1 MSQYVSKPLSRWDI
15 RNYSFGIRKI
25 MHLDNHIWFPI
36 VEFFEVMPEW
46 FAQSNFYTEIVDDA
60 EMPLNIHAEY
70 DLQTNSIKIKNS
82 VYEGACAGSGRDRM
96 TMAHEIGHF
105 LIIRQNGVQLCRSF
119 SEQVPTFQDPEWQAK
134 CFAGELLIPAQLVRG
149 MPAEKIAEEC
159 GVSLE
164 AAIYQLGKIK

>member
-1 MSQYVSKPLSRWDI
+1 MSQYVSKPLSREDI
-15 RNYSFGIRKI
+15 RKYSCGIRKI
-25 MHLDNHIWFPI
+25 LHLENCLRFPI

-46 FAQSNFYTEIVDDA
+46 FAQSNFYTEIVEDT
-60 EMPLNIHAEY
+60 EMPPNIHAEY
-70 DLQTNSIKIKNS
+70 DLRTNSIRIKNS

-134 CFAGELLIPAQLVRG
+134 CFAGELLIPAHLVHG
-149 MPAEKIAEEC
+149 MPSAKIAEEC
-159 GVSLE
+159 GVSLD